1 MEPIFEQDGLLV
13 SLDEEKRELLFE
25 WDEEMYPTW
34 NTFFKEKTQKDL
46 ELWVQKELDKM
57 QLKYEALKEDKGRV
71 RVDRDGQKCQRCG
84 KGTYEIADLNDELN
98 GERHCN
104 KCGHFVTRFVNG

>member
-46 ELWVQKELDKM
+46 ELWVQKELDKI
-57 QLKYEALKEDKGRV
+57 QLKYGSLKES
-71 RVDRDGQKCQRCG
+71 
-84 KGTYEIADLNDELN
+84 L
-98 GERHCN
+98 
-104 KCGHFVTRFVNG
+104 

>member
-57 QLKYEALKEDKGRV
+57 QLKYEALKES
-71 RVDRDGQKCQRCG
+71 
-84 KGTYEIADLNDELN
+84 L
-98 GERHCN
+98 
-104 KCGHFVTRFVNG
+104 